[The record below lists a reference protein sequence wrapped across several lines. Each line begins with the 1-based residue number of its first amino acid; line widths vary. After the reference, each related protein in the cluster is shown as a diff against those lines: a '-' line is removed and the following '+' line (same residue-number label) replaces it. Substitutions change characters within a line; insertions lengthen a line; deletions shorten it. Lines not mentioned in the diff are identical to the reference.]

1 MPHDNNKAVTPRFVN
16 NLLSNSDIN
25 IVSANPAQTRCT

>member
-16 NLLSNSDIN
+16 NVLLSSDIN
-25 IVSANPAQTRCT
+25 VVSANLAQARCT